1 MFSQLDEAVHDMASK
16 TQSRTPMSI
25 QDLYDMLENLIRSI
39 KLFNQLA
46 GAIDTLI
53 SRTQKEAEIA
63 LMVKENIQK
72 AIQGFF
78 GSGLLGLSGGL
89 QMGAAAK
96 SAMTSETAHGLQS
109 KLDQL
114 NELVSSPRGYNLTAE
129 QHVLLQN
136 KLAEL
141 PRQIAEASARANK
154 LNSYSMAYQTNGQ
167 AMSGVAN
174 AAGEL
179 ATGGTEVD
187 KANAQKL
194 QKVLDAQAEAWQ
206 RLLSDADQYFQK
218 LLNDSAAA
226 ADMAHQTQ
234 VRLMS

>member
-1 MFSQLDEAVHDMASK
+1 
-16 TQSRTPMSI
+16 
-25 QDLYDMLENLIRSI
+25 MLENLIRSI

-96 SAMTSETAHGLQS
+96 SAKNSETASDLQS

-114 NELVSSPRGYNLTAE
+114 KELVSSPGGFDLNEANQLRLEKALT
-129 QHVLLQN
+129 
-136 KLAEL
+136 EL
-141 PRQIAEASARANK
+141 PKQIAEASARANK

-226 ADMAHQTQ
+226 ADLAHQTQ